1 MAVVGWTL
9 SKTAEPASRPTPS
22 SRRWM
27 PVAAT
32 ATAMALAALLWVE
45 VAVWRAV
52 TTTPP
57 GIEPD
62 EARVML
68 AQVSSALFSLR
79 GDPPSAEAAVD
90 AGDLPTLGDEDPG
103 IECAGADWLL
113 RPACGAGSS

>member
-1 MAVVGWTL
+1 
-9 SKTAEPASRPTPS
+9 
-22 SRRWM
+22 
-27 PVAAT
+27 
-32 ATAMALAALLWVE
+32 
-45 VAVWRAV
+45 
-52 TTTPP
+52 
-57 GIEPD
+57 
-62 EARVML
+62 ML